1 MAKIEV
7 QLDLIR
13 KYNVP
18 GPRYTS
24 YPTAPHFD
32 ENISWDMLIPYI
44 KANNAPSQ
52 SDVPVSLYFH
62 LPFCKSLCWFCG
74 CTNVISLD
82 SSCSARY
89 FQYLR
94 KELDMIAP
102 LLNPKRKIVQL
113 HFGGG
118 SPTFS
123 EPEEILQLGSWIHKL
138 FSFEKSYEAS
148 VEVDPRTAT
157 EAKIKAF
164 AEIGVNRVSIGIQD
178 LNPDVQKAVHRYQPH
193 ELNLRT
199 LEWIHSVGIESF
211 NVDLIYGL
219 PLQTAS
225 SFEKTLD
232 EILKIKPSRFAVFN
246 YAHVPWLKKA
256 QSALTPLPPEV
267 KMDILKMTVEKLTDC
282 GYTYIGM
289 DHFALE
295 TDELSLAQR
304 NKTLQRNFQGYST
317 HSGSDLYAFGMS
329 SISQTDSVYW
339 QNEKDLIEYYTLL
352 DEKKPVQRKGYLLS
366 DDDKIRQKTIMRL
379 MCDLELNY
387 KAMSNLLA
395 IDFKRYFSEELAS
408 LEKMQSDGL
417 LVCNEE
423 GIKVTDLGRLFIRN
437 IVMHF
442 DVYLK
447 KDSQRRFSQTV

>member
-32 ENISWDMLIPYI
+32 ENISWDMLIPHI

-82 SSCSARY
+82 SSCSTRY

-102 LLNPKRKIVQL
+102 LLNPARKIVQL

-123 EPEEILQLGSWIHKL
+123 QPEDILQLGTWIHKL

-157 EAKIKAF
+157 QANIKAF

-178 LNPDVQKAVHRYQPH
+178 LDPDVQKAVHRFQPL

-199 LEWIHSVGIESF
+199 LEWVHSAGIESF

-219 PLQTAS
+219 PMQSAA

-256 QSALTPLPPEV
+256 QNALTPLPPDV
-267 KMDILKMTVEKLTDC
+267 KMDILKMTVEKLTDS

-304 NKTLQRNFQGYST
+304 NKTLRRNFQGYST

-329 SISQTDSVYW
+329 SISQSDSVYW
-339 QNEKDLIEYYTLL
+339 QNEKDLKEYYTLL
-352 DEKKPVQRKGYLLS
+352 DENKPVQRKGYLLS
-366 DDDKIRQKTIMRL
+366 EDDKIRQKTIMRL
-379 MCDLELNY
+379 MCDLELNFQ
-387 KAMSNLLA
+387 AMSKLLS
-395 IDFKRYFSEELAS
+395 IDFAHYFAEELAC

-417 LVCNEE
+417 LICNDE

-447 KDSQRRFSQTV
+447 KDKQRQFSQTV

>member
-1 MAKIEV
+1 
-7 QLDLIR
+7 
-13 KYNVP
+13 
-18 GPRYTS
+18 
-24 YPTAPHFD
+24 
-32 ENISWDMLIPYI
+32 
-44 KANNAPSQ
+44 
-52 SDVPVSLYFH
+52 
-62 LPFCKSLCWFCG
+62 
-74 CTNVISLD
+74 
-82 SSCSARY
+82 
-89 FQYLR
+89 
-94 KELDMIAP
+94 MIAP
-102 LLNPKRKIVQL
+102 LLNPGRKIVQL

-123 EPEEILQLGSWIHKL
+123 QPEEILQLGSWIHKL
-138 FSFEKSYEAS
+138 FYFEKSFEAS

-157 EAKIKAF
+157 QAKIKAF

-339 QNEKDLIEYYTLL
+339 QNEKDLKEYYTLL

-387 KAMSNLLA
+387 QAMSNLLA
-395 IDFKRYFSEELAS
+395 IDFTRYFSEELAC